1 MTQTQVKHIIDQAS
15 EIAPRLQPLNA
26 AEFLS
31 RELPPRQNIIDPWL
45 PEKGLVMLVAPR
57 GIGKTL
63 FALSAAYA
71 ASCGGRFLDFE
82 VPVPCRT
89 LYIDGEMPAR
99 AMQERLA
106 AAVQSFEKQLPVPDY
121 FRILAADLTE
131 GGLPDLGTPEGQAEI
146 DAQVGDSQLIVVDN
160 LSTLVRSG
168 KENEAESWSPV
179 QDWVLKHRRA
189 GRSVLLVHHAGKNG
203 TPRGTSKRE
212 DVLDT
217 IIALRRP
224 QNYSSD
230 QGARFEVH
238 FEKAR
243 GFYGD
248 CAQPFEAM
256 YELRDSVASWSR
268 KAIDDVEM
276 LRVVDA
282 LESGL
287 SLREAAKEHG
297 LSKSKV
303 HRLKMIAVQKGLL
316 HES

>member
-1 MTQTQVKHIIDQAS
+1 MTQAQVKQIIAQAS
-15 EIAPRLQPLNA
+15 ETAPSLQPLNA
-26 AEFLS
+26 AEFLA
-31 RELPPRQNIIDPWL
+31 RILPARRNIIDPWL
-45 PEKGLVMLVAPR
+45 PEKGLAMLVAPR

-63 FALSAAYA
+63 FALSTAYA
-71 ASCGGRFLDFE
+71 ASCGGNYLGFE
-82 VPVPCRT
+82 VPVPYRT

-99 AMQERLA
+99 SMQERLA
-106 AAVQSFEKQLPVPDY
+106 AIVQGFDQQPPDPDY
-121 FRILAADLTE
+121 FRILSADLTE
-131 GGLPDLGTPEGQAEI
+131 DGLPDLSTQEGQAII
-146 DAQVGDSQLIVVDN
+146 DAQVGDSQLIVLDN

-179 QDWVLKHRRA
+179 QDWVLRHRRA

-217 IIALRRP
+217 VIALRRP
-224 QNYSSD
+224 QDYSSD

-248 CAQPFEAM
+248 NAQPFEAM
-256 YELRDSVASWSR
+256 YELRDNGAEWSR
-268 KAIDDVEM
+268 KAIEDVDM

-282 LESGL
+282 LNNGL
-287 SLREAAKEHG
+287 SIRDAAKEHG
-297 LSKSKV
+297 LSKSKA
-303 HRLKMIAVQKGLL
+303 HRLKTVAQERGLL
-316 HES
+316 D